1 MRKLRELA
9 DRTGSTVRDLIHEGI
24 LDFVAKSEAERELE
38 TKIVRLPE
46 RLGLLLHPL
55 ALAQLASRQTYTR
68 SPKFQQIPRAI
79 HVRMNM

>member
-38 TKIVRLPE
+38 TKIVRF
-46 RLGLLLHPL
+46 
-55 ALAQLASRQTYTR
+55 
-68 SPKFQQIPRAI
+68 PKG
-79 HVRMNM
+79 